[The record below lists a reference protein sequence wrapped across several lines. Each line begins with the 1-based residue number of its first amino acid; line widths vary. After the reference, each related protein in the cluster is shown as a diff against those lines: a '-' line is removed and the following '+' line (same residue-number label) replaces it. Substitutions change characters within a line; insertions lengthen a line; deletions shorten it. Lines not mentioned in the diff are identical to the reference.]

1 VSAGARVTEAGA
13 GPGLG
18 GFVSAAAREGA
29 ADLAAR
35 FAAAKPFRHVVIDG
49 FFEPA
54 FCERIVE
61 EFPAFDEKKAI
72 NEDGQVGAK
81 AVFEKIRSIGPAYR
95 ELDAL
100 VQGEAFRDLVSRI
113 TGIPE
118 LQHDPYYFGGGTH
131 ENRQG
136 QGLDAHVDFNYHP
149 VTRQHRRLN
158 LIVYL
163 NPEWDDAWGGSLQL
177 HRDPYL
183 PPSHD
188 DITVVTPLM
197 NRCVIFETNEISWH
211 GFPTIRLPE
220 DKRDLSRRSFALY
233 YYTDSRPADELA
245 PEHSTIYVEEH
256 LPENLEPGMTLDAE
270 LLEHIHVLVAR
281 RDQHLRR
288 LYGNIKQLY
297 TEIHSLRDQLSAASA
312 PAVAATAKP
321 DDAPSPEDAEQ
332 LRAIVRHLRQRVAD
346 LENSTSW
353 RVTAPLRRLKT
364 WLSRG

>member
-1 VSAGARVTEAGA
+1 MSAAPEAAAASAGRALDGYVSAPV
-13 GPGLG
+13 
-18 GFVSAAAREGA
+18 REGA
-29 ADLAAR
+29 ADHAAR

-49 FFEPA
+49 FFDA
-54 FCERIVE
+54 DFCARLVD
-61 EFPAFDEKKAI
+61 EFPAFDEKRAM
-72 NEDGQVGAK
+72 NENGQVGAK

-100 VQGEAFRDLVSRI
+100 VQGEAFLGLVSRI
-113 TGIPE
+113 TGIPG

-163 NPEWDDAWGGSLQL
+163 NPEWEDAWGGSLQL

-183 PPSHD
+183 PPSED

-220 DKRDLSRRSFALY
+220 GKRDLSRRSFALY

-256 LPENLEPGMTLDAE
+256 LPEDLEPGMTLDAE
-270 LLEHIHVLVAR
+270 LLEHIHLLVAR

-297 TEIHSLRDQLSAASA
+297 TEIHALRDRPPTASSPRDAGPGDEA
-312 PAVAATAKP
+312 PT
-321 DDAPSPEDAEQ
+321 PEEIEQ
-332 LRAIVRHLRQRVAD
+332 LQALVRHLRQRVSD
-346 LENSTSW
+346 LEHSTSW

-364 WLSRG
+364 WLTRG